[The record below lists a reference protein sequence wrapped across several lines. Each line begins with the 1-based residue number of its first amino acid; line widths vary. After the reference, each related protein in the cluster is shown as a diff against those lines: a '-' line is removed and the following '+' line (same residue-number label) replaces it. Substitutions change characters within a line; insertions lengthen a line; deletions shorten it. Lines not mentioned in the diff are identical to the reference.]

1 MKKLMLMAA
10 ALSLS
15 GAALAQDATPMRP
28 GTAQSG
34 TTPQDTTMPD
44 PATNAPADTGTMQP
58 MQNDPA
64 MAQPMQTNPGQS
76 MQPGT
81 NNGTMPMQT
90 PKSGS
95 MSNGSMSGMQPGMA
109 SGEYPRCSRTVTDRC
124 TQVASGTPRARRRR

>member
-15 GAALAQDATPMRP
+15 GAALAQDAKPME
-28 GTAQSG
+28 SG
-34 TTPQDTTMPD
+34 STPQDTTMPD

-64 MAQPMQTNPGQS
+64 TAQPMQTEPNQP
-76 MQPGT
+76 MQQGT
-81 NNGTMPMQT
+81 NGSMPMQT
-90 PKSGS
+90 PNSGS
-95 MSNGSMSGMQPGMA
+95 MSNGSMSNMQPAMA
-109 SGEYPRCSRTVTDRC
+109 AGDYPRCSRTVTDRC